1 MSSISEVIL
10 SVEMISWDKVS
21 SIAAV
26 EVVGG
31 TKAWVWLGVVETAGV
46 VA

>member
-1 MSSISEVIL
+1 
-10 SVEMISWDKVS
+10 MISWDKVL

-46 VA
+46 VAQVNDDNISK